1 MVKSHTCW
9 DCNFKMEDSQM
20 GIKEAF
26 SLMDPKPW
34 FFFFGHLMKKVTINV
49 G

>member
-1 MVKSHTCW
+1 MVKTHTFW
-9 DCNFKMEDSQM
+9 NCNLKMEDFQM

-26 SLMDPKPW
+26 PLMDPKPW
-34 FFFFGHLMKKVTINV
+34 IFFFGHLMKKVTTNV